1 MKKQLSI
8 LILIV
13 FLIACKANNLTIRE
27 NTTAILHTILKENKT
42 ACLDKKTVDE
52 HDSSPK
58 EIIEHLSHYFKL
70 LKETNTPDPFFINND
85 QVIDEKLLKQ
95 LNKQT
100 FTWQKK
106 EWTQKEVLPFKNLQ
120 HLKIG
125 NKDAC
130 NHSYN
135 IRISEPIYS
144 KNRKKALVLFTKSK
158 SGIGSTTILFL
169 KKENNEWLIKGQ
181 APIGTIG

>member
-8 LILIV
+8 FILLV
-13 FLIACKANNLTIRE
+13 FLIACKANNLSIRE
-27 NTTAILHTILKENKT
+27 NTTAILNTLLKENQT

-52 HDSSPK
+52 HDASPK
-58 EIIEHLSHYFKL
+58 EIIEHLSHYFNL

-106 EWTQKEVLPFKNLQ
+106 EWTQKEVLPFKNLH

-125 NKDAC
+125 NKGAC
-130 NHSYN
+130 NHRYN
-135 IRISEPIYS
+135 IRIWVWLFNIIFCT
-144 KNRKKALVLFTKSK
+144 KNIIRLFH
-158 SGIGSTTILFL
+158 
-169 KKENNEWLIKGQ
+169 
-181 APIGTIG
+181 